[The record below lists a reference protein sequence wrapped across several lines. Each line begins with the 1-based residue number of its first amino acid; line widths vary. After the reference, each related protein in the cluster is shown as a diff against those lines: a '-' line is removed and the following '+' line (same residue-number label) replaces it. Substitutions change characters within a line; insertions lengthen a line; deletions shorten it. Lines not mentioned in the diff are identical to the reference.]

1 MTGKRATP
9 PVETTAGTLSGR
21 WNVAGTVAAFEG
33 IPYAQPPVG
42 PLRWRPPQRAIPWE
56 GTREALQSGPR
67 AIQGPATESEVFLDA
82 IVEGQG
88 WRPLRTKATKLFLKL
103 APEAA
108 QSEDCLYLNVRTPA
122 ADSDAALPVMVWIH
136 GGDHWYGSAG
146 DVYYESDAL
155 AERGVVV
162 VYINYRLGLMGYF
175 MHPELS
181 RESDHGVSG
190 NYGTLDQIAA
200 LQWVQENIRAF
211 GGDPDNVT
219 IFGESAGGES
229 VAHMLTSPFARG
241 FFHKAILQSPAN
253 TGQMTF
259 LRRPFLNN
267 PAGEV
272 TGVALADA
280 LVPEGRDKV
289 AALRRIP
296 VDRLCR
302 ALEQERKF
310 RLFYPAIDE
319 YVLPTSPF
327 EAFLAGDQA
336 DVPLLLGCNADEGTV
351 MYPLCRA
358 PLRECMGEDLRPG
371 DIAERMRREF
381 ADDHQAVL
389 DLYPGVG
396 EGTRSAQAALLG
408 DSLFGAPVHFY
419 ARQAAKAGQPV
430 YLYRFVRT
438 PPSPR
443 QTAGAFHAA
452 ELAFVHGSRVPLF
465 ETTPADAELTRVMGD
480 YWTRF
485 AAAGDPNLA
494 PHPEWPRFSLDH
506 PTLMQLGTGG
516 ELGPR
521 EVADQPR
528 YEILERRLRRQIEAM
543 EMLRSPERVAVP
555 V

>member
-1 MTGKRATP
+1 M
-9 PVETTAGTLSGR
+9 
-21 WNVAGTVAAFEG
+21 
-33 IPYAQPPVG
+33 
-42 PLRWRPPQRAIPWE
+42 
-56 GTREALQSGPR
+56 
-67 AIQGPATESEVFLDA
+67 
-82 IVEGQG
+82 EGQG
-88 WRPLRTKATKLFLKL
+88 WGPLRTTAAKLFLKL
-103 APEAA
+103 APQPA

-122 ADSDAALPVMVWIH
+122 PGGDASLPVMVWIH

-155 AERGVVV
+155 AERGAVV

-181 RESDHGVSG
+181 RESDHGASG

-200 LQWVQENIRAF
+200 LAWVRDNIPAF
-211 GGDPDNVT
+211 GGDPGNVT

-229 VAHMLTSPFARG
+229 VAHMLTSPLARG
-241 FFHKAILQSPAN
+241 LFHKAILQSPAN

-267 PAGEV
+267 PAGEE
-272 TGVALADA
+272 TGVAFADA
-280 LVPEGRDKV
+280 LVPGERDRV

-296 VDRLCR
+296 VSRLYR
-302 ALEQERKF
+302 ALEQERTF
-310 RLFYPAIDE
+310 RRFYPVIDE

-336 DVPLLLGCNADEGTV
+336 GVPLLLGCNADEGTV

-358 PLRECMGEDLRPG
+358 PLRECIADDLQPN
-371 DIAERMRREF
+371 DMAERMRREF
-381 ADDHQAVL
+381 AGDHQAVL
-389 DLYPGVG
+389 DLYPGLG
-396 EGTRSAQAALLG
+396 EGTGSAQATLLG
-408 DSLFGAPVHFY
+408 DSLFDAPVHFY

-480 YWTRF
+480 YWARF
-485 AAAGDPNLA
+485 AAVGDPNLA
-494 PHPEWPRFSLDH
+494 PHPEWPLFSLDD
-506 PTLMQLGTGG
+506 PALMQLGTGG

-521 EVADQPR
+521 EIADRPR
-528 YEILERRLRRQIEAM
+528 YEILERRLRRQIRAM
-543 EMLRSPERVAVP
+543 EQLSSPERVAAP